1 MLIIKRLF
9 CFKATLFSF
18 LFIFSTSSFSDTN
31 NIQLE
36 NNREY
41 FKRSVLVISHEKI
54 FGDTKLGKAIFEKFK
69 NEEEILSVEAEKIEK
84 IFIDEEKE
92 LTSIR
97 PNLDSDEFLKLANDF
112 DKRVELERL
121 NRELQN
127 VAVKD
132 LLKQAYKASKATDLD
147 IWKKKFFNTYM
158 IPIIQDFM
166 KFYEASIVIDIDSK
180 AFRLVIFD
188 SRINITD
195 SVIER
200 MNNLYINID
209 EITQEIIS

>member
-18 LFIFSTSSFSDTN
+18 LFIFSTSSLSDTN

-121 NRELQN
+121 NQRQKESIIKENLN
-127 VAVKD
+127 
-132 LLKQAYKASKATDLD
+132 

>member
-1 MLIIKRLF
+1 MLIIRRLF

-18 LFIFSTSSFSDTN
+18 LFIFSTSSLSETN

-121 NRELQN
+121 NQRQKESTIKENLN
-127 VAVKD
+127 
-132 LLKQAYKASKATDLD
+132 

>member
-18 LFIFSTSSFSDTN
+18 LFIFSTSSLSDTN

-121 NRELQN
+121 NQRQKESIIKENLN
-127 VAVKD
+127 
-132 LLKQAYKASKATDLD
+132 
-147 IWKKKFFNTYM
+147 IWKK
-158 IPIIQDFM
+158 
-166 KFYEASIVIDIDSK
+166 
-180 AFRLVIFD
+180 IF
-188 SRINITD
+188 
-195 SVIER
+195 
-200 MNNLYINID
+200 
-209 EITQEIIS
+209 

>member
-9 CFKATLFSF
+9 YFKATLFSF
-18 LFIFSTSSFSDTN
+18 LFIFSTSSLSDTN

-112 DKRVELERL
+112 DKRVELERSNQRQKESIIKENL
-121 NRELQN
+121 N
-127 VAVKD
+127 
-132 LLKQAYKASKATDLD
+132 

>member
-1 MLIIKRLF
+1 MLISKRLF

-18 LFIFSTSSFSDTN
+18 LFIFSTSSLSDTN

-41 FKRSVLVISHEKI
+41 FKRSVLVISHENI

-69 NEEEILSVEAEKIEK
+69 NEEEVLSVEAEKIEK

-97 PNLDSDEFLKLANDF
+97 PNLDSDEFLILANDF
-112 DKRVELERL
+112 YKRVELERL
-121 NRELQN
+121 NQRQKESIIKENLN
-127 VAVKD
+127 
-132 LLKQAYKASKATDLD
+132 

>member
-18 LFIFSTSSFSDTN
+18 LFIFSTSSLSDTN

-97 PNLDSDEFLKLANDF
+97 PNLDSNEFLKLANDF

-121 NRELQN
+121 NQRQKESIIKENLN
-127 VAVKD
+127 
-132 LLKQAYKASKATDLD
+132 